1 VRGMELVSALI
12 LLAVGLMLE
21 RSRPADIRA
30 RIIRHR
36 RD

>member
-1 VRGMELVSALI
+1 MELVAALI

-30 RIIRHR
+30 RIIRSR